1 MGSQQ
6 LLLIVVGVVIL
17 GIMVAVGV
25 TMFID
30 QSASSNRDALATD
43 LANFAAVAQ
52 GYYRRPSNL
61 GGGQGSF
68 NGLTISRITSKTIN
82 DNGTY
87 ELDPD
92 PVSGSPAFISLI
104 GTGKFA
110 GMDGVNPVKVVM
122 LVYADSMHVDDA
134 QMN

>member
-1 MGSQQ
+1 M
-6 LLLIVVGVVIL
+6 IVVGVVIL

-30 QSASSNRDALATD
+30 QSASSNRDAISTD

-61 GGGQGSF
+61 AGGQGTF
-68 NGLTISRITSKTIN
+68 NGLTIDRITSKTTN

-87 ELDPD
+87 ELNPD
-92 PVSGSPAFISLI
+92 PVSGSPVSVELI

-122 LVYADSMHVDDA
+122 VVFADSMLVDPA
-134 QMN
+134 QLN